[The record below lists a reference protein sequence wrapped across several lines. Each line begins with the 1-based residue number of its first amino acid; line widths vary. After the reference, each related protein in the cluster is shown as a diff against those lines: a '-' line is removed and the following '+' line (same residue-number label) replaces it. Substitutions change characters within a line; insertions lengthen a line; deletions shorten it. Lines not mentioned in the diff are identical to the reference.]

1 MFQCNKWGA
10 NSTCKFDITEALA
23 KSFLEPK
30 RALIKPLA
38 ECAKC
43 NEDSNTCEDCECGK
57 DGCTMPR
64 HECEE
69 KCLPSGPRYTCD
81 WHETHPKCTEAA
93 DGKMSKDQC
102 TSECKPAVYA
112 KCNYSDNTC
121 VKCTPGADD
130 RDCIYLDSYCKTAKE
145 EGRCEQETLSGLWRS
160 IAANIPYIHG
170 EFDIQF
176 RSGKMFI
183 QDYTTMKE
191 AMEVGDIKKTG
202 NAERGGVIFE
212 VMNWKADPKIWPHT

>member
-1 MFQCNKWGA
+1 
-10 NSTCKFDITEALA
+10 
-23 KSFLEPK
+23 
-30 RALIKPLA
+30 
-38 ECAKC
+38 
-43 NEDSNTCEDCECGK
+43 
-57 DGCTMPR
+57 
-64 HECEE
+64 
-69 KCLPSGPRYTCD
+69 
-81 WHETHPKCTEAA
+81 
-93 DGKMSKDQC
+93 MSKDQC

-112 KCNYSDNTC
+112 KCNYEDNTC
-121 VKCTPGADD
+121 TKCTPGADD

-160 IAANIPYIHG
+160 IEANIPYNKG

-212 VMNWKADPKIWPHT
+212 VMNWKADPKIWPHTSMYGIYEMSYGEQQIFNFLELGFSDKPIHSLA